1 MEAAGEVLA
10 ELEGSQLTVGV
21 IVSLHCSTDAI
32 LFCFV
37 TH

>member
-1 MEAAGEVLA
+1 MQAAGEVLA
-10 ELEGSQLTVGV
+10 ELEVSQLMVGV
-21 IVSLHCSTDAI
+21 MVGLHCSTDAI